1 MKVSK
6 HIQPL
11 PNFREASTET
21 YVAGFAFSVVLTLAS
36 FTFVWAYKAA
46 ENVVFSRGLLIGLLA
61 TAAIVQMLV
70 QVMFFLHVSTERKV
84 RMNLY
89 AGIFTVFVVLC
100 LVVGSIWIMQNLD
113 YNMMPRDMTE
123 MVKHDEGIA
132 Q

>member
-61 TAAIVQMLV
+61 TAAIAAAILKARE
-70 QVMFFLHVSTERKV
+70 TTARK
-84 RMNLY
+84 
-89 AGIFTVFVVLC
+89 T
-100 LVVGSIWIMQNLD
+100 S
-113 YNMMPRDMTE
+113 
-123 MVKHDEGIA
+123 
-132 Q
+132 